1 VARVRI
7 RTILVAIADPS
18 SGRQPALRRAAQLA
32 KALGARLVIFHAAFE
47 SALSGRPFFETAR
60 LAKSRGSLVAAR
72 TQLLEK
78 RALKLRNAGLD
89 VEVLVVWEDPAHE
102 AIIRA
107 ALREKADLVV
117 AGQHERRLGRPPQFR
132 LTDWELMRLCP
143 RPLLVVHPRSAGRAS
158 GAVLA
163 ALDPAHSHDKP
174 ASLDVSIARY
184 ADSIARALGVEC
196 HAVHCMARGDYPPGQ
211 HSFAA
216 RKRFDRQMQ
225 ERMQQLAEQAGAD
238 MKSISILHGSVAQRL
253 PAFTRKLPAQVLAMG
268 IVSRRWL
275 DRFIIGDTAESII
288 RDVPCDLLLI
298 KPEGFRLRLGRTRN
312 EAIELPGK

>member
-1 VARVRI
+1 MAQVRM

-32 KALGARLVIFHAAFE
+32 KALGARLIIYHAAFE

-60 LAKSRGSLVAAR
+60 LARSRGSLVAAR
-72 TQLLEK
+72 TQMLQK
-78 RALKLRNAGLD
+78 RAERLRRAGLD
-89 VEVLVVWEDPAHE
+89 VEVLVVWEDPVHE

-117 AGQHERRLGRPPQFR
+117 AGRHERRAGRPPQFR

-143 RPLLVVHPRSAGRAS
+143 RPLLVVHPGSGRRTT

-163 ALDPAHSHDKP
+163 ALDPAHAHDKP

-184 ADSIARALGVEC
+184 AGAIAHALNVEC
-196 HAVHCMARGDYPPGQ
+196 HAVHCMARGDYPPDQ
-211 HSFAA
+211 QSFAD
-216 RKRFDRQMQ
+216 RKRFDRRMQ
-225 ERMQQLAEQAGAD
+225 ERMQELAEQAGTN
-238 MKSISILHGSVAQRL
+238 MKSISVLRGSVAQRL
-253 PAFTRKLPAQVLAMG
+253 PAYTRKLPAQVLAMG

-275 DRFIIGDTAESII
+275 DRFIIGDTAEMIVREVS
-288 RDVPCDLLLI
+288 CDLLLI

-312 EAIELPGK
+312 EAIELPGA